1 MVRNTDDPLLEL
13 ARRCGVESE
22 FVDALGVKRI
32 ASRDALRR
40 VLDALSVESGSNVAI
55 RAELRRLGG
64 SNRRASVR
72 SSAAPASAA
81 PSSTATRCF
90 LPRGTRRGVYAN
102 LYTVRTPRDTGFGD
116 FAALREL
123 IDRAATA
130 RLDYVAINPLHVLR
144 STQADASPYYPV
156 SRRYKN
162 PLYLDLEALIEDNGA
177 TNDPRWIAAQPIR
190 ARLARADRLD
200 YAAITAACEPVVCA
214 AHEAF
219 VRNHLARGTT
229 RAVRYR
235 EYCTTEDRALED
247 FAIYRVLDS
256 EFGRRGLWGFSNWP
270 SRYRDVRSP
279 AVAQYARSHRE
290 QVDRE
295 TWIQFE
301 LNEQWLGLARH
312 AKRAGLRTGLYTD
325 LAVGSAPDS
334 ADVWADRADFVTGFS
349 IGAPPDGYSKS
360 GQVWSLPPQNPLRL
374 AQSGGA
380 RFRELLRAV
389 MRGAGAIRID
399 HAIGLVRQY
408 WVPNG
413 ADGTEG
419 VLVNMPSETL
429 FGAIAAE
436 SRSARCVV
444 VAEDLGTLPVTL
456 PALLRANR
464 LLSTRVLLFSR
475 GADGEFESPR
485 EYPRLAA
492 ASANTHD
499 LVPLAGWI
507 RAEEL
512 PILRKLGLL
521 DRRACVRA
529 ERGRRVEVAAL
540 RRMLIESGVLA
551 RRAHSERAITDAVH
565 AALFASPCVFATA
578 ALDDLGLETSPIN
591 VPTATYD
598 RYPVWSRRMRA
609 LPSLPT
615 GQR

>member
-22 FVDALGVKRI
+22 FVDALGVTRI
-32 ASRDALRR
+32 ASRDTLRR
-40 VLDALSVESGSNVAI
+40 VLDALEIETGSNAAM
-55 RAELRRLGG
+55 RAELRRV
-64 SNRRASVR
+64 RRPTSGRSVR
-72 SSAAPASAA
+72 SATAP
-81 PSSTATRCF
+81 RCF
-90 LPRGTRRGVYAN
+90 LPRGTRRGIYAN

-123 IDRAATA
+123 IDRAAIA

-156 SRRYKN
+156 SRRFKH
-162 PLYLDLEALIEDNGA
+162 PLYLDLEALVETNGA

-190 ARLARADRLD
+190 ARLARAARLD
-200 YAAITAACEPVVCA
+200 YQAIAAACEPVIRA

-219 VRNHLARGTT
+219 VRNHLAAGTN
-229 RAVRYR
+229 RAERYR
-235 EYCTTEDRALED
+235 AYNAAEGRALLD
-247 FAIYRVLDS
+247 FATYRVLDA
-256 EFGRRGLWGFSNWP
+256 EFGRRGRWGFSNWP
-270 SRYRDVRSP
+270 SKYRDARSP
-279 AVAQYARSHRE
+279 AVAQFAKSHRAE
-290 QVDRE
+290 VDRE

-301 LNEQWLGLARH
+301 MNEQWLGLARH
-312 AKRAGLRTGLYTD
+312 AKRSGLRTGLYTD
-325 LAVGSAPDS
+325 LAIGAAPDS
-334 ADVWADRADFVTGFS
+334 ADVWAERADFVSGFS
-349 IGAPPDGYSKS
+349 IGAPPDGYSKT
-360 GQVWSLPPQNPLRL
+360 GQVWGLPPQNPLRI
-374 AQSGGA
+374 AQSDGE

-419 VLVNMPSETL
+419 VLVNMPFETL

-436 SRSARCVV
+436 SRRARCVV
-444 VAEDLGTLPVTL
+444 VAEDLGTVPESL
-456 PALLRANR
+456 PALLSAYR
-464 LLSTRVLLFSR
+464 LLSTRVLLFAR
-475 GADGEFESPR
+475 REGGEFESPR
-485 EYPRLAA
+485 EYPRWAA

-507 RAEEL
+507 RGTEL
-512 PILRKLGLL
+512 PILQDLGLI
-521 DRRACVRA
+521 DRSARVRA
-529 ERGRRVEVAAL
+529 KKGRRTEVAAL
-540 RRMLIESGVLA
+540 RRMLVESGVLGK
-551 RRAHSERAITDAVH
+551 RVSREGAIVDAVH

-578 ALDDLGLETSPIN
+578 ALDDLALETTPIN

-609 LPSLPT
+609 LPALSSD
-615 GQR
+615 QR